1 MVRLIQTGMKGPI
14 TSCLTFIALLIS
26 LNAQAGSDQT
36 AKQWLER
43 MIQAIHNLEY
53 QGTFIHL
60 HDNQLETMQI
70 VHALKEGK
78 LQERL
83 ISLNGAPREVIRD
96 HTSVTCVMPESE
108 QVSVDK
114 RPLSGKFLALLPEEL
129 DQLDAYYMFKLLGQ
143 GRVAGRTAKVV
154 AIIPKDGYRYGYR
167 FFVDEDSALPLKSDL
182 MNERGKAVEQ
192 TMFTHLE
199 VGVAD
204 TKELQDDLLEAHQ
217 PFKVKTASERS
228 KNAAKPME
236 SSWEFHKL
244 PKGFNVNTRNLLPDP
259 DGNKMVEQYVL
270 SDGLASL
277 SVFIEAPDQDDESL
291 NGVSR
296 LGAINAWGGKM
307 EGYQVTAVGEVPAVT
322 LLDVVDS
329 MRLKH

>member
-1 MVRLIQTGMKGPI
+1 MRHPSQLDMKGPL
-14 TSCLTFIALLIS
+14 TCCLTLFALLIS
-26 LNAQAGSDQT
+26 LNAQAGSDPS

-43 MIQAIHNLEY
+43 MIQAVHNLDY

-70 VHALKEGK
+70 VHAIKDGK

-83 ISLNGAPREVIRD
+83 ISINGAPREVIRD
-96 HTSVTCVMPESE
+96 HTSVTCVMPDSE

-114 RPLSGKFLALLPEEL
+114 RPLGGQFLTLLPEEL
-129 DQLDAYYMFKLLGQ
+129 NQLDTYYMFKLLGK
-143 GRVAGRTAKVV
+143 GRVAGRNARVV

-167 FFVDEDSALPLKSDL
+167 FFVDEQSALPLKSDL

-192 TMFTHLE
+192 TMFTHLD

-204 TKELQDDLLEAHQ
+204 TKELQDELLAAHQ
-217 PFKVKTASERS
+217 PFKLKMAKEVSTNKVKPIEPT
-228 KNAAKPME
+228 
-236 SSWEFHKL
+236 WEFNRL
-244 PKGFNVNTRNLLPDP
+244 PKGFNINTRNLLPDP
-259 DGNKMVEQYVL
+259 DGDKMIEQYVL

-277 SVFIEAPDQDDESL
+277 SVFIEAADQDESL
-291 NGVSR
+291 KGVSR
-296 LGAINAWGGKM
+296 LGAINAWGGEV

-322 LLDVVDS
+322 LLDVVDA
-329 MRLKH
+329 MRRKR

>member
-1 MVRLIQTGMKGPI
+1 MFRLNQTGMKGPLI
-14 TSCLTFIALLIS
+14 SCLTLIALIIS
-26 LNAQAGSDQT
+26 LNVQAGSDQI

-43 MIQAIHNLEY
+43 MIQAVHNLEY

-70 VHALKEGK
+70 VHALKDGK

-114 RPLSGKFLALLPEEL
+114 RPLGGKFLALLPEEL
-129 DQLDAYYMFKLLGQ
+129 DKLDAYYMFKLLGK
-143 GRVAGRTAKVV
+143 GRVAGRAAKVV
-154 AIIPKDGYRYGYR
+154 AIIPMDGYRYGYR

-204 TKELQDDLLEAHQ
+204 TKELQDELLEAHQ
-217 PFKVKTASERS
+217 PFQIKAAKQLS
-228 KNAAKPME
+228 KNPLKPTGTN
-236 SSWEFHKL
+236 WEFQKL
-244 PKGFNVNTRNLLPDP
+244 PKGFSVNTRNLLPDP

-277 SVFIEAPDQDDESL
+277 SVFIERPDQDDESL

-329 MRLKH
+329 MRLKR

>member
-1 MVRLIQTGMKGPI
+1 MTRSVQIKLTGPLK
-14 TSCLTFIALLIS
+14 SCLTLLALILT
-26 LNAQAGSDQT
+26 LNAQADSDPT
-36 AKQWLER
+36 AKQLLER
-43 MIQAIHNLEY
+43 MIQAVHSLDY

-70 VHALKEGK
+70 VHALKGGK

-114 RPLSGKFLALLPEEL
+114 RPLSGQFLALLPEEL
-129 DQLDAYYMFKLLGQ
+129 DQLDTYYMFKLLGK

-167 FFVDEDSALPLKSDL
+167 FFVDEQSALPLKSDL
-182 MNERGKAVEQ
+182 MNEKGKAVEQ

-199 VGVAD
+199 VGVAEI
-204 TKELQDDLLEAHQ
+204 KELQDELLEAHQ
-217 PFKVKTASERS
+217 PFKLSASNEPSQR
-228 KNAAKPME
+228 APQPVEAT
-236 SSWEFHKL
+236 WEFQKL

-259 DGNKMVEQYVL
+259 NGNKMIEQYVL

-277 SVFIEAPDQDDESL
+277 SIFIETPDQDEAL
-291 NGVSR
+291 KGVSR
-296 LGAINAWGGKM
+296 LGAINAWGGEV
-307 EGYQVTAVGEVPAVT
+307 EGFQVTAVGEVPAIT
-322 LLDVVDS
+322 LLDVVDA

>member
-1 MVRLIQTGMKGPI
+1 MQRPTQIAVKGPL
-14 TSCLTFIALLIS
+14 TSCLTLLALIIT
-26 LNAQAGSDQT
+26 LNAQAESDLS

-43 MIQAIHNLEY
+43 MILAVHNLDY

-70 VHALKEGK
+70 VHAIKEGK

-96 HTSVTCVMPESE
+96 HTSVTCVMPETE

-114 RPLSGKFLALLPEEL
+114 RPLSGQFLALLPEEL
-129 DQLDAYYMFKLLGQ
+129 NQLDTYYLFKMLGK
-143 GRVAGRTAKVV
+143 GRVAGRHAKVV

-167 FFVDEDSALPLKSDL
+167 FFVDEQSALPLKADL

-192 TMFTHLE
+192 TMFTHLD

-204 TKELQDDLLEAHQ
+204 IKELQDELLGEQRPVEIKSLDDASVPVSHTVEA
-217 PFKVKTASERS
+217 T
-228 KNAAKPME
+228 
-236 SSWEFHKL
+236 WEFDKL
-244 PKGFNVNTRNLLPDP
+244 PKGFYVNNRNMIPDP
-259 DGNKMVEQYVL
+259 GSDKMIEQYVL

-277 SVFIEAPDQDDESL
+277 SVFIESPDQDEAL
-291 NGVSR
+291 KGVSR
-296 LGAINAWGGKM
+296 LGAINAWGGEV
-307 EGYQVTAVGEVPAVT
+307 EGYQVTAVGEVPAIT
-322 LLDVVDS
+322 LLDVVDD
-329 MRLKH
+329 MRRKR

>member
-1 MVRLIQTGMKGPI
+1 MRHPALLDMKGPL
-14 TSCLTFIALLIS
+14 TSCLTLFALVLT
-26 LNAQAGSDQT
+26 LNAQADSDSNP
-36 AKQWLER
+36 KQWLER
-43 MIQAIHNLEY
+43 MIQAVHNLDY

-70 VHALKEGK
+70 VHAIKDGK

-96 HTSVTCVMPESE
+96 HTSVTCVMPDSE

-114 RPLSGKFLALLPEEL
+114 RPLGGQFLSLLPEEL
-129 DQLDAYYMFKLLGQ
+129 DQLDTYYLFKLLGK
-143 GRVAGRTAKVV
+143 GRVAGRTAKVI

-167 FFVDEDSALPLKSDL
+167 FFVDEQSALPLKSDL

-204 TKELQDDLLEAHQ
+204 TKELQDELLEAHR
-217 PFKVKTASERS
+217 PFELKMAKGTSGNQVKAIE
-228 KNAAKPME
+228 AA
-236 SSWEFHKL
+236 WEFKRL
-244 PKGFNVNTRNLLPDP
+244 PKGFDVNNRNLLPDP
-259 DGNKMVEQYVL
+259 DGDKMIEQYVL

-277 SVFIEAPDQDDESL
+277 SVFIEKADQDEAL
-291 NGVSR
+291 KGVSR
-296 LGAINAWGGKM
+296 LGAINAWGGEV
-307 EGYQVTAVGEVPAVT
+307 EGYQVTAVGEVPAIT
-322 LLDVVDS
+322 LLDVVDA
-329 MRLKH
+329 MQRKR

>member
-1 MVRLIQTGMKGPI
+1 L
-14 TSCLTFIALLIS
+14 TSCLTLLALIIT
-26 LNAQAGSDQT
+26 LNAQAESDLS

-43 MIQAIHNLEY
+43 MILAVHNLDY

-70 VHALKEGK
+70 VHAIKEGK

-96 HTSVTCVMPESE
+96 HTSVTCVMPETE

-114 RPLSGKFLALLPEEL
+114 RPLSGQFLALLPEEL
-129 DQLDAYYMFKLLGQ
+129 NQLDTYYMFKLLGK
-143 GRVAGRTAKVV
+143 GRVAGRHAKVV

-167 FFVDEDSALPLKSDL
+167 FFVDEQSALPLKSDL

-199 VGVAD
+199 VGVAEI
-204 TKELQDDLLEAHQ
+204 KVLQEEVLAAQQ
-217 PFKVKTASERS
+217 PIEIKTLKDYPPTQASQ
-228 KNAAKPME
+228 PME
-236 SSWEFHKL
+236 AAWEFGKL
-244 PKGFNVNTRNLLPDP
+244 PKGFNVNTRNLLPDTGS
-259 DGNKMVEQYVL
+259 DKMIEQYVL

-277 SVFIEAPDQDDESL
+277 SVFIESSDQDEAL
-291 NGVSR
+291 KGVSR
-296 LGAINAWGGKM
+296 LGAINAWGG
-307 EGYQVTAVGEVPAVT
+307 EVDGYQVTAVGEVPAVT
-322 LLDVVDS
+322 LLDVVDA
-329 MRLKH
+329 MRRKR